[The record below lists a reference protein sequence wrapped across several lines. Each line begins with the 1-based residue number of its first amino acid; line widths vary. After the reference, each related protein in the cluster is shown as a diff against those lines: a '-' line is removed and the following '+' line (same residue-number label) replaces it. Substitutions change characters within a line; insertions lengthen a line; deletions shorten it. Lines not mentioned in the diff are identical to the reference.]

1 MGDTGS
7 SQTMSEP
14 TVGKAE
20 RVPAT
25 IYTFTI
31 KRKNG
36 TYEDVNSCF
45 VEFTPHHVIFRD
57 SDGHIDYGLHANELI
72 DITQGDYQ

>member
-1 MGDTGS
+1 MNETSKG
-7 SQTMSEP
+7 M
-14 TVGKAE
+14 AE
-20 RVPAT
+20 RVQAP

-57 SDGHIDYGLHANELI
+57 SYGRIDYGIHASELI
-72 DITQGDYQ
+72 DITQGDHE

>member
-1 MGDTGS
+1 MTDDTPMLAK
-7 SQTMSEP
+7 QIQAP
-14 TVGKAE
+14 
-20 RVPAT
+20 

-57 SDGHIDYGLHANELI
+57 TNGRIEYGLHASELI
-72 DITQGDYQ
+72 DITQGEHQ

>member
-1 MGDTGS
+1 MNDTPSIG
-7 SQTMSEP
+7 M
-14 TVGKAE
+14 AE
-20 RVPAT
+20 KRQAP

-36 TYEDVNSCF
+36 SYEDVNSCF

-57 SDGHIDYGLHANELI
+57 SDGQIDYGLHASELI
-72 DITQGDYQ
+72 DITQGEHQ

>member
-1 MGDTGS
+1 MTRPEIGMA
-7 SQTMSEP
+7 Q
-14 TVGKAE
+14 
-20 RVPAT
+20 RVQAP

-31 KRKNG
+31 QRKDG

-57 SDGHIDYGLHANELI
+57 SGGRIDYGIHASELI
-72 DITQGDYQ
+72 DIVQGDQA

>member
-1 MGDTGS
+1 MTDDTPMLAK
-7 SQTMSEP
+7 QIQAP
-14 TVGKAE
+14 
-20 RVPAT
+20 

-31 KRKNG
+31 KRRNG

-57 SDGHIDYGLHANELI
+57 TNGRIDYGLHASELI
-72 DITQGDYQ
+72 DITQGEYA